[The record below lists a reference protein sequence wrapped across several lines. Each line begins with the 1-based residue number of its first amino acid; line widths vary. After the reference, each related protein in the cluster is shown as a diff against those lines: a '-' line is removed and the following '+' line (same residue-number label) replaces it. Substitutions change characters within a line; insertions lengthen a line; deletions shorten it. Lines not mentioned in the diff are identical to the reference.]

1 MLLTLLQFFATK
13 FLFLALHLE
22 SGCFPRPLTA
32 REEAAAFSALRAGDA
47 AAREKL
53 IRHNLRLV
61 AHIVKKYYALPGDQ
75 EDLVS
80 IGTIGLMKAVDT
92 FDATRKARFST
103 YASRCIEN
111 AILSP
116 AHFGMEKRI
125 HLSHAMTHLRQN
137 GFFGSRE
144 NGSFFLLQRVSC
156 EGCGL
161 TPLYIL
167 QVSLAGPRTTVEA
180 QAFFRMY
187 HSYSEIT
194 NPSDRMRWC
203 RYGLDLLQKEVAAMV
218 GMEEWPYRDLE
229 SGAFHRSFTP
239 ELADKLAALYGIPVE
254 GILDDYTLFLHR
266 GGGDFLRRY
275 REAKGWSRLQLA
287 DHAKVSRTSIRCWES
302 GQKTISQKCFCHLV
316 ENLGS
321 DFPFMLRM

>member
-32 REEAAAFSALRAGDA
+32 REEAAAFSALHAGDA

-116 AHFGMEKRI
+116 AHFGMDLIFALTYMAFRKTR
-125 HLSHAMTHLRQN
+125 
-137 GFFGSRE
+137 SRSS
-144 NGSFFLLQRVSC
+144 N
-156 EGCGL
+156 
-161 TPLYIL
+161 I
-167 QVSLAGPRTTVEA
+167 
-180 QAFFRMY
+180 
-187 HSYSEIT
+187 
-194 NPSDRMRWC
+194 
-203 RYGLDLLQKEVAAMV
+203 
-218 GMEEWPYRDLE
+218 
-229 SGAFHRSFTP
+229 AFHAGCP
-239 ELADKLAALYGIPVE
+239 ENTVCS
-254 GILDDYTLFLHR
+254 T
-266 GGGDFLRRY
+266 
-275 REAKGWSRLQLA
+275 
-287 DHAKVSRTSIRCWES
+287 
-302 GQKTISQKCFCHLV
+302 
-316 ENLGS
+316 
-321 DFPFMLRM
+321 

>member
-32 REEAAAFSALRAGDA
+32 REEAAAFSALYAGDA

-111 AILSP
+111 AMVIFLRPNEKARLQATICGSADGLSLWNHSVSIILIF
-116 AHFGMEKRI
+116 ALTYM
-125 HLSHAMTHLRQN
+125 A
-137 GFFGSRE
+137 SRKTRSRSS
-144 NGSFFLLQRVSC
+144 NV
-156 EGCGL
+156 
-161 TPLYIL
+161 
-167 QVSLAGPRTTVEA
+167 
-180 QAFFRMY
+180 
-187 HSYSEIT
+187 
-194 NPSDRMRWC
+194 
-203 RYGLDLLQKEVAAMV
+203 
-218 GMEEWPYRDLE
+218 
-229 SGAFHRSFTP
+229 AFHAGCS
-239 ELADKLAALYGIPVE
+239 
-254 GILDDYTLFLHR
+254 
-266 GGGDFLRRY
+266 
-275 REAKGWSRLQLA
+275 
-287 DHAKVSRTSIRCWES
+287 
-302 GQKTISQKCFCHLV
+302 
-316 ENLGS
+316 ENTVCS
-321 DFPFMLRM
+321 T